1 VAFPY
6 RPGVIGFLRCLG
18 FLNVAVWFGSA
29 FFFTF
34 AAGPA
39 IFSDDMKQVL
49 GQGFP
54 YYSGAIAQVI
64 ISRYFTIQQ
73 VCGFIALIHIFA
85 EQLYFGRT
93 PRKRWLG
100 FLVALLALSLLGGFW
115 LQPKLKNL
123 HALRHAPNTKPEV
136 REAATQTFK
145 LWHGISQAVNLV
157 VITGLGV
164 YACRVATPPNLTR

>member
-1 VAFPY
+1 M
-6 RPGVIGFLRCLG
+6 IGFLRCLG

-39 IFSDDMKQVL
+39 IFSEDMKQVL
-49 GQGFP
+49 RQSFP
-54 YYSGAIAQVI
+54 YYSGAIAQVV
-64 ISRYFTIQQ
+64 ISRYFIVQQ
-73 VCGFIALIHIFA
+73 ICGLLALIHIFA

-100 FLVALLALSLLGGFW
+100 FLVAMLALSLLGGYW

-123 HALRHAPNTKPEV
+123 HAVRYASATKPDV

-157 VITGLGV
+157 VIVGLGV
-164 YACRVATPPNLTR
+164 YACRVATPPNSVR